1 MMKKVGLFLLS
12 LLLAFCANCYV
23 LFRYFDAWRFLF
35 LIIPAFLLL
44 NALPVLC
51 APRILTGRL
60 KMSFHGVLLLKA
72 FVISL
77 VLTVVFQLTLACFL
91 FPENWKM
98 WLWSVLWCTVA
109 EAIVFWNGMISVY
122 VFSYQLGIHRRL
134 VGALCGLVPILN
146 IVQLRKII
154 HTVSD
159 EVNFETEKIKVNLA
173 RKNDALCKTKYPILL
188 VHGVFFRDFRFFN
201 YWGRIPAELA
211 QNGASIYYGE
221 HESAVSVEEAAK
233 ELSEKIKK
241 IVSETGCE
249 KVNIIAH
256 SKGGLDSRYAI
267 ANLGVA
273 PYVASLTTV
282 NTPHKGCEFADK
294 LLSAIPEDI
303 QEKVAEGYNKT
314 MRKLGDKNPDFIAA
328 VSDLTASACEKRNE
342 ALSEHPNL
350 DGIFVQSIGSR
361 LDKAVNG
368 KFPLNLTYHLVKFF
382 DGPNDGLVSE
392 KSFPFGEHYRL
403 LTANGERG
411 ISHGDMIDLNR
422 ENIDGFDVRE
432 FYVELVSDLKKRG
445 L

>member
-1 MMKKVGLFLLS
+1 MMKKIGLFLFS

-23 LFRYFDAWRFLF
+23 LFRHFDAWRFLF
-35 LIIPAFLLL
+35 LIIPSFLLL
-44 NALPVLC
+44 NVFPVLC

-98 WLWSVLWCTVA
+98 WLWSVLWCAVA

-159 EVNFETEKIKVNLA
+159 EVDFETEKIKVNLA

-211 QNGASIYYGE
+211 KNGASIYYGE

-361 LDKAVNG
+361 LDKAVSG